1 MRDAACDVDSLYP
14 KGVGPGS
21 KLWIDGN
28 GLGCVCLGGGLFPCV
43 RVSLARFT
51 KLGSI
56 CPLLAVNETA

>member
-1 MRDAACDVDSLYP
+1 MREAASDVDSLYP

-21 KLWIDGN
+21 KLWIDGK
-28 GLGCVCLGGGLFPCV
+28 GLGCVCLCGGLFPCV
-43 RVSLARFT
+43 WVSLARLT